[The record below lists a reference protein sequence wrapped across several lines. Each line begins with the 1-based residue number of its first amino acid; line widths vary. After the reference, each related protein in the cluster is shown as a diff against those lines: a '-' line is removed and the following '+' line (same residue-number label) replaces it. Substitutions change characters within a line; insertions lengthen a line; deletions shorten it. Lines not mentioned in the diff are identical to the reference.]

1 MDDRYDVY
9 DSSGRRVGFIRRS
22 IGLGGCI
29 VLILCVLV
37 AVPLIFV
44 ENFIN
49 EYIINPY
56 RTPNICNN
64 LEILIQEK
72 IGRLKLI
79 MISNNNKFGIWF
91 EDASVI
97 LRSGDTLGFSGL
109 IRGGDTDSI
118 GELINDENQIPIDV
132 EHVEVVKINV
142 VTDKRFPQNEDLF
155 KCYLT
160 FPISNN

>member
-1 MDDRYDVY
+1 
-9 DSSGRRVGFIRRS
+9 
-22 IGLGGCI
+22 
-29 VLILCVLV
+29 
-37 AVPLIFV
+37 
-44 ENFIN
+44 
-49 EYIINPY
+49 
-56 RTPNICNN
+56 
-64 LEILIQEK
+64 LIQEK